1 MDWVAAAETTD
12 TTLKPLPDSMRRLD
26 PLRRGPMIGVSARTS
41 QLLNYL
47 NVTRLPLGL
56 VLFFGPQPKVKRV
69 IRDST
74 REFPIRSR

>member
-1 MDWVAAAETTD
+1 MDWAAAADTSD
-12 TTLKPLPDSMRRLD
+12 TTLKSLTDCMRRLD
-26 PLRRGPMIGVSARTS
+26 PLPAIS

-47 NVTRLPLGL
+47 NLTRLALGL

-69 IRDST
+69 IRDRT